1 MHDSRSD
8 RRALTIAA
16 ALLAAALASEP
27 AEAQVGPPIRL
38 LPPLPSAS
46 GGTTAP
52 ETGSP
57 TPSDP
62 SDIQA
67 TPLAPVDS
75 AWTGTLTTADGA
87 FPETLWQGTP
97 RALVIAAL
105 PQLRPTAS
113 PTLQDLSRRL
123 LLSNAL
129 APAGEDPGDGPGL
142 AMARLDRLVALGQVD
157 DALVLADRL
166 RPRRDSETLD
176 RLKVQLHFLAN
187 DTEGACAQVQAAI
200 DRYQDPWW
208 DRALIACQ
216 ALAGDPAKAS
226 LGLTL
231 LRERNV
237 PRDPLFDSLIEAVGG
252 RAVKIDHLPDPTPIR
267 IVLLAAAKLPLPADA
282 LKAADSA
289 VLHSWAS
296 NTRIPSDRRIAA
308 AERAASLGA
317 LPLQQLRDLYTEI
330 GVKPEDRKT
339 ASTQANDNPRARALL
354 FTAAQQ
360 ESDPAARLGA
370 LNALLQAARKRGEFA
385 VTARLVA
392 PVLAE
397 IQPTADLAEYAPEAV
412 RALYVAERP
421 NEARQWL
428 RLANPAGGAALEP
441 LARLAEGASGPAW
454 PKAGLK
460 GVLAGLQPQEGGAPP
475 GRAFLVAALLAATG
489 EPVTPA
495 DWAGLAAAT
504 PMAAAP
510 LPNPALLLDQEQAA
524 ASHRLGET
532 VLMTV
537 AFAHSGER
545 LNLEPSVIAQAVSG
559 LRAVGLEG
567 DARRL
572 AVEAALAG
580 GI

>member
-16 ALLAAALASEP
+16 ALLAAALASGP

-38 LPPLPSAS
+38 LPLPSAS
-46 GGTTAP
+46 GGATAP
-52 ETGSP
+52 ETGST
-57 TPSDP
+57 TPPNP

-75 AWTGTLTTADGA
+75 AWTGTLAAADGA

-105 PQLRPTAS
+105 PQLQPTAS
-113 PTLQDLSRRL
+113 PSLQDLTRRL

-157 DALVLADRL
+157 DALVLVDRL
-166 RPRRDSETLD
+166 RPRGDTEPLD

-187 DTEGACAQVQAAI
+187 DTEGACARVQAAI

-231 LRERNV
+231 LRERNA

-252 RAVKIDHLPDPTPIR
+252 RAVKIDRMPDPTPIR
-267 IVLLAAAKLPLPADA
+267 IALLAAAKLPLPADA
-282 LKAADSA
+282 LKAADPA
-289 VLHSWAS
+289 VLRSWAS
-296 NTRIPSDRRIAA
+296 NTRISSDRRIAA

-330 GVKPEDRKT
+330 SVKPEERKT
-339 ASTQANDNPRARALL
+339 ASTQANDNARARALL
-354 FTAAQQ
+354 FAAAQQ
-360 ESDPAARLGA
+360 EPDPAARLDA
-370 LNALLQAARKRGEFA
+370 LKALLQAARKRGEFV

-397 IQPTADLAEYAPEAV
+397 ISPTADLAGYAPEAV
-412 RALYVAERP
+412 CALYAAERP

-428 RLANPAGGAALEP
+428 RLANPADTAALQP
-441 LARLAEGASGPAW
+441 LARLAEGANGPAW
-454 PKAGLK
+454 PKSGLK

-475 GRAFLVAALLAATG
+475 ARAFLVAALLAATG

-495 DWAGLAAAT
+495 DWADRAAAT

-510 LPNPALLLDQEQAA
+510 LPNSAVLLDQQQAA

-532 VLMTV
+532 VLLTV
-537 AFAHSGER
+537 AIAHSGER

-559 LRAVGLEG
+559 LRAVGLEA